1 MALVYKRLG
10 ALQSNGT
17 IGTGQTLY
25 TASNVADTST
35 VISTISICNTSS
47 SNYTYRI
54 GVSTTTSFQTAGYII
69 YGATVASNDTV
80 FLTLGITLDPTNRY
94 LLVSAANSAVIFNV
108 FGAENS

>member
-47 SNYTYRI
+47 TPYTYRI
-54 GVSTTTSFQTAGYII
+54 GISTTTSFQTAGYLV
-69 YGATVASNDTV
+69 YGASISPNDTV
-80 FLTLGITLDPTNRY
+80 FLTLGVTLDPTNRY
-94 LLVSAANSAVIFNV
+94 LLVSAANSSITFNA